1 MVEMKTVNLGEIIS
15 FKNGKKRPSEE
26 GHIPVYGG
34 NGILGYTSA
43 NNYNNCIAIGRVGA
57 YCGSVYYEP
66 QKCWISDNAIA
77 ALPNEDID
85 IYYAYYLLK
94 SLNLNHRHI
103 GTSQPLLTQEILNK
117 IECRITSNRVQKKI
131 SNILRLVDSKITT
144 NGAINRNL
152 QEMMCAVYEQ
162 RFSSLDKVRT
172 LEEYPVRIYS
182 GGTPSTAKK
191 EYWNGNIPWLAS
203 GETAQ
208 SFVIETEK
216 HITQEGVDNSSTK
229 WANKYDVV
237 TASAGQGHTRGQTS
251 MLLLDTCVN
260 QSVIVTHAEKQYMPF
275 IYCNIYGRY
284 EELRVLSD
292 GTSTRGSLTTKIMA
306 KLSMPDVA
314 EQDIIEFADF
324 AWPIIDKIEKSQRE
338 ICRLTM
344 LRDALLPKLM
354 SGELDVSDLDI

>member
-1 MVEMKTVNLGEIIS
+1 
-15 FKNGKKRPSEE
+15 
-26 GHIPVYGG
+26 
-34 NGILGYTSA
+34 
-43 NNYNNCIAIGRVGA
+43 
-57 YCGSVYYEP
+57 
-66 QKCWISDNAIA
+66 
-77 ALPNEDID
+77 
-85 IYYAYYLLK
+85 
-94 SLNLNHRHI
+94 
-103 GTSQPLLTQEILNK
+103 
-117 IECRITSNRVQKKI
+117 
-131 SNILRLVDSKITT
+131 
-144 NGAINRNL
+144 
-152 QEMMCAVYEQ
+152 MMCAVYEQ

-314 EQDIIEFADF
+314 EQNIIEFADF